1 MKKRILTLLLAI
13 LLLSTACSET
23 TTEETPESP
32 DVVSAELT
40 ETVPEE
46 TEETIPPHGLPEDK
60 DFGGAAFRVTCFSD
74 GDVKSI
80 LAEETTGEA
89 VNDAIFNRNTM
100 LMDKYNFTM
109 SVELTTTDYTQ
120 HSNIINK
127 FVVSGDDAYELVYG
141 HVVGTCNNALNGNYY
156 DWYSLPHIQT
166 DMPWWPQ
173 QSVEDMTV
181 YGKMFTIC
189 TSINYNQLAAA
200 KVVIFNKDLLTDF
213 GKEYPYNW
221 VREGTWTIDKLISET
236 KDVYTDTNGD
246 GIEDHED
253 IHGYTSHALQ
263 NGFLV
268 SCNTPVLSPTEDG
281 GREITVMTDRTVTLV
296 EKVYDWYYE
305 SEGVY
310 LTGTDSSAENYF
322 MKTFSNGKSLYVFG
336 NVSNTVS
343 TYRDSEI
350 SYGLVPQPKFDENQE
365 NYALFACPSLF
376 SIPVSCQNTDMAGFL
391 FEIMTYYGYYDV
403 IPVYYETTLKGKIAD
418 APDDVEMLEIINDH
432 LTVSFAYC
440 YDNWQGFA
448 HFMNSVMGF
457 NENGGSKDVASK
469 HKAKSKSAQK
479 RLEKC
484 LAAFVGE

>member
-1 MKKRILTLLLAI
+1 MKKRILTLMLAA
-13 LLLSTACSET
+13 LLLNTAGCSNT

-32 DVVSAELT
+32 DVVSGEAE
-40 ETVPEE
+40 ETIIEE
-46 TEETIPPHGLPEDK
+46 TEETRPDHGLPEM
-60 DFGGAAFRVTCFSD
+60 DFGGEAFRVTTFADSD
-74 GDVKSI
+74 KKSL

-89 VNDAIFNRNTM
+89 VNDAIFTRNTM
-100 LMDKYNFTM
+100 LMETYNFTIAVDV
-109 SVELTTTDYTQ
+109 STTDYTQ

-127 FVVSGDDAYELVYG
+127 MVVSGDDAYELVYG

-156 DWYSLPHIQT
+156 DWYSLPYIQT
-166 DMPWWPQ
+166 NMPWWPQ

-189 TSINYNQLAAA
+189 TSINYSQLASA
-200 KVVIFNKDLLTDF
+200 KVVIFNKDLLTDYN
-213 GKEYPYNW
+213 KEYPYDW
-221 VREGTWTIDKLISET
+221 VREGTWTLDRLISET
-236 KDVYTDTNGD
+236 ADVYTDTNGD
-246 GIEDHED
+246 GIEDSGD

-268 SCNTPVLSPTEDG
+268 SCNTPVLSVTEDG
-281 GREITVMTDRTVTLV
+281 GREISVMTDRTVSLV

-305 SEGVY
+305 SEGVF
-310 LTGTDSSAENYF
+310 LTGTDEAAENSF
-322 MKTFSNGKSLYVFG
+322 VSTFRNGNALYVFG
-336 NVSNTVS
+336 RVDHTVS
-343 TYRDSEI
+343 KYRDSEI

-376 SIPVSCQNTDMAGFL
+376 SVPVSCQNTEMAGFL

-448 HFMNSVMGF
+448 HFMNSCMGF
-457 NENGGSKDVASK
+457 SETGGSKDVASK
-469 HKAKSKSAQK
+469 YKAKAKSAEK

-484 LAAFVGE
+484 LAAFMD